1 MQRGKAGIPYM
12 FYSYRHY
19 QSLLLIF
26 FSPRKFS
33 LHGTLSFPPL
43 IHSVSL
49 SLPERTSDQGA
60 PLNPPGL
67 PVGQKSPKSS
77 SWRWK
82 HFRSLS
88 APEVQI
94 QILCLHPGSPEGC
107 VGFSR
112 CEHPIPCDSPLP
124 FPPLP
129 AFTRII
135 HSLPQPSRVS
145 SCAASHR
152 KPSPASLGRVRGLL
166 SCSYLH
172 ARVFHSN
179 IIITFRISFLHRK
192 GRGISV
198 LLWDQLPGQHRT
210 RVGA

>member
-1 MQRGKAGIPYM
+1 MYLQSEKLIQNIKKMSDACKEGKAGIPYM
-12 FYSYRHY
+12 FYSYCHY

-49 SLPERTSDQGA
+49 SLPDRTSDQGA
-60 PLNPPGL
+60 PLNPPRF

-112 CEHPIPCDSPLP
+112 CEHPIPCDSP
-124 FPPLP
+124 FPSPLP
-129 AFTRII
+129 
-135 HSLPQPSRVS
+135 L
-145 SCAASHR
+145 
-152 KPSPASLGRVRGLL
+152 PSPVSFTLCLNLRELL
-166 SCSYLH
+166 LC
-172 ARVFHSN
+172 
-179 IIITFRISFLHRK
+179 
-192 GRGISV
+192 
-198 LLWDQLPGQHRT
+198 
-210 RVGA
+210 